1 VESVTKTVVDAAT
14 AAAVARDAF
23 DGVPLAGIEE
33 LTGGGFN
40 AAYTLLIADGRRAV
54 MKVAPPPHVT
64 LLRYERGLMKVE
76 AEAMRL
82 AASWG
87 APVPK
92 VLWLDDT
99 GTHLDSSVLVM
110 EWCDGELMKHVRPTL
125 SAEQQAVVDRQVA
138 HWLRRFH
145 EHTAHSFGLFA
156 DDAARFAR
164 WSEAFIGL
172 YDMVI
177 ADARDAE
184 VALPRSYDELT
195 ALPRRHADALDLV
208 TVPRFVHWDLWDQ
221 NVFVD
226 PATLQVTGLIDFER
240 ALWADPLMEV
250 NFAIKGDDPAYLAEY
265 GPIFTDDAGRL
276 RRRLYDLYLST
287 VMTVESTFRQY
298 RDPANESLGRM
309 WLDGTL
315 AALAG

>member
-1 VESVTKTVVDAAT
+1 MESITKTVVDAAT
-14 AAAVARDAF
+14 AEAVVRDAF
-23 DGVPLAGIEE
+23 DGVALAGIEE

-40 AAYTLLIADGRRAV
+40 AAYTLCLADGRTAV
-54 MKVAPPPHVT
+54 MKVSPPPHVT

-87 APVPK
+87 APVPQ
-92 VLWLDDT
+92 VLWLDET
-99 GTHLDSSVLVM
+99 HTHLDSSVLVM
-110 EWCDGELMKHVRPTL
+110 EWCRGDLMKHVRPAL
-125 SAEQQAVVDRQVA
+125 SVDQQAVVDRQVA

-145 EHTAHSFGLFA
+145 EHTAHDFGLFA
-156 DDAARFAR
+156 DDAARFER
-164 WSEAFIGL
+164 WSDAFIDL

-184 VALPRSYDELT
+184 VVLPRSYDEL
-195 ALPRRHADALDLV
+195 AAIPRRHADALDVV

-240 ALWADPLMEV
+240 ALWGDPLMEV
-250 NFAIKGDDPAYLAEY
+250 NFAIKADDPAYLGEY
-265 GPIFTDDAGRL
+265 GPVFTDEAGRL

-287 VMTVESTFRQY
+287 VMTVESTYRQY
-298 RDPANESLGRM
+298 RDPSNESLGRM
-309 WLDGTL
+309 WLGATL
-315 AALAG
+315 DALAD